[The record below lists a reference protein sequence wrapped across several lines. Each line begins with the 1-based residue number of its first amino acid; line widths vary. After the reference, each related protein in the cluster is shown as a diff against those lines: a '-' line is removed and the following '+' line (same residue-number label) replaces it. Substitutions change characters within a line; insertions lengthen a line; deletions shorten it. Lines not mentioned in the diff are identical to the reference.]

1 MNISMKS
8 TSLSFFT
15 SPVGTAGMLKSTKEK
30 LERQQNMQ
38 TKVAFFDAQ
47 KDNLKSM
54 QCENLEDIAR
64 KLEMFH
70 SYEEQIA
77 AAKQEYNNSQMW
89 HVMDEAQERGEQ
101 IAKAAEKCEPKT
113 EEERKEE
120 TAEEALGTEEE
131 KGALTEMMEEL
142 SELAEYVVEQPEG
155 TIQLDDTIEQLE
167 DTTKSSETEV
177 VAMPEDSLEMEEYL
191 KEKYIRI
198 DVRV

>member
-8 TSLSFFT
+8 TSLSLFT
-15 SPVGTAGMLKSTKEK
+15 QRFGTAGMLKSTKEK

-38 TKVAFFDAQ
+38 TKVAFFEAQ
-47 KDNLKSM
+47 KENLKNM

-120 TAEEALGTEEE
+120 MAEEALGTEEE
-131 KGALTEMMEEL
+131 KGALTEMMDEFSEL
-142 SELAEYVVEQPEG
+142 SENMTEQPQD
-155 TIQLDDTIEQLE
+155 IIEQLE

-177 VAMPEDSLEMEEYL
+177 ADIPEDSLQMEEYL

-198 DVRV
+198 AVRV